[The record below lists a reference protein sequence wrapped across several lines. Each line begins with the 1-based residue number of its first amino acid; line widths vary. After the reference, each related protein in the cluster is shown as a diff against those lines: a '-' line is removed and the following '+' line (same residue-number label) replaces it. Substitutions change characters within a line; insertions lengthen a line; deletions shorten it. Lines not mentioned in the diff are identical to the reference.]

1 MTWKD
6 ALIMTE
12 LEKLQAHKR
21 FVFNDPEIMKIKRH
35 AAYLAQQ
42 FNQISEED
50 PEKQTKMARQI
61 LASAGDDLTI
71 HHGFNFDN
79 GKNIQVGDHFVADY
93 NVTIEDVAEVTI
105 GNNVYL
111 GPNVSIYTMNMLGT
125 AGARRRHEA
134 RVKPVTIG
142 NDVWIC
148 GNAVIRPGVHIGD
161 NSIIAAG
168 AVVVH
173 DVPANTMVAGVPAE
187 VVQPLSKGNL
197 N

>member
-1 MTWKD
+1 
-6 ALIMTE
+6 MTE
-12 LEKLQAHKR
+12 LDKLQAHKR
-21 FVFNDPEIMKIKRH
+21 FVFNDPEIVKIKRH
-35 AAYLAQQ
+35 AAHLAQEYS
-42 FNQISEED
+42 QISEEE
-50 PEKQTKMARQI
+50 PEKQEEMARQI
-61 LASAGDDLTI
+61 LGDAGEDLNI

-79 GKNIQVGDHFVADY
+79 GKNIHVGDHFVADY

-105 GNNVYL
+105 GNNVYV
-111 GPNVSIYTMNMLGT
+111 GPNVGIFTMNMLST

-142 NDVWIC
+142 NDVWIG
-148 GNAVIRPGVHIGD
+148 GNATIRPGVKIGD

-168 AVVVH
+168 AIVVH